1 MSRITGSDAKGLMD
15 AYSAVYAPQELTE
28 EQMGWL
34 HKCTNGS
41 WIFNQ
46 STRSVDINGDFSCGG
61 QGLTHFKGVI
71 FGEVDGDFDCD
82 NNNLSSLEGAP
93 RYVDGGFYC
102 GKNKLTSLAGA
113 PEEVGR
119 DFDCSY
125 NNLTN
130 LTGAPRSVAGNFY
143 CEYNRITN
151 MNGLP
156 RMIGGNTYSK
166 GNPIDMQGL
175 NYFIYADKG
184 DAETITNDEYLKSP

>member
-1 MSRITGSDAKGLMD
+1 MKHVKLFEDFGS
-15 AYSAVYAPQELTE
+15 SASLELTE

-102 GKNKLTSLAGA
+102 GKNKLTS
-113 PEEVGR
+113 PGR
-119 DFDCSY
+119 SAR
-125 NNLTN
+125 
-130 LTGAPRSVAGNFY
+130 GGWPRF
-143 CEYNRITN
+143 
-151 MNGLP
+151 
-156 RMIGGNTYSK
+156 
-166 GNPIDMQGL
+166 
-175 NYFIYADKG
+175 
-184 DAETITNDEYLKSP
+184 